1 MQMAASTR
9 NVGRRIA
16 LLLAADGT
24 ALAQCH
30 AAAVSRQQNT
40 VCAAVDGGTVAG
52 ASLVAQHA
60 VWRALYIAVCAGA
73 STVIFSAAHVFWLG
87 DVVAVIQ
94 QRYHDVQNNRQ
105 HNMSEQHYRA
115 KKRATGPADAKPTLA
130 FGMRT
135 LLPAQAGGPDPRLW
149 QLASKLDPCTILVY
163 TVGAAAGDV
172 ATATQRIVLPALL
185 DVSARLG
192 TYLNNASGHDKH
204 GVRDGAESI
213 VGSIVANE
221 MMQVAWSPRGRR
233 INWVGL
239 DPRSFVPA
247 DGLPLQPNG
256 QLGRGQRIETM
267 AVPHLAVELQ
277 RQTLGGLYD
286 GVLDPLLK
294 TSILGPLLLPGWAD
308 VENGAQKR
316 ARKNSTNSTQ
326 GCARHGKCGSKIG
339 FTCAMATFF
348 AIRAPIGPRC

>member
-1 MQMAASTR
+1 M
-9 NVGRRIA
+9 
-16 LLLAADGT
+16 
-24 ALAQCH
+24 
-30 AAAVSRQQNT
+30 
-40 VCAAVDGGTVAG
+40 
-52 ASLVAQHA
+52 
-60 VWRALYIAVCAGA
+60 
-73 STVIFSAAHVFWLG
+73 
-87 DVVAVIQ
+87 
-94 QRYHDVQNNRQ
+94 
-105 HNMSEQHYRA
+105 
-115 KKRATGPADAKPTLA
+115 
-130 FGMRT
+130 
-135 LLPAQAGGPDPRLW
+135 
-149 QLASKLDPCTILVY
+149 
-163 TVGAAAGDV
+163 
-172 ATATQRIVLPALL
+172 LPALL

-204 GVRDGAESI
+204 GVRGGAESN

-308 VENGAQKR
+308 VENGARKR
-316 ARKNSTNSTQ
+316 ARKNSTNSAQ
-326 GCARHGKCGSKIG
+326 GARHGKWQQERRRPMLSACGTSSTSVG
-339 FTCAMATFF
+339 SMHTGDAMH
-348 AIRAPIGPRC
+348 RAASIVASSVLELGVG